1 MNKDSIIKTIN
12 NEKLDTNELA
22 ELFWLLN
29 KDQYKERPVTIEE
42 FYSSKEFVAE
52 KWPNIFPL
60 WKKTL
65 KEIFPTPFNAPY
77 NEVLIS
83 AAAGSGKEQD
93 LSSKLLTPKGYINM
107 GDVTIGQELLDGYG
121 NITKVTEIYPQG
133 KKPVYE
139 IILEDKSRI
148 KVGLEHINHVF
159 KDGLPYN
166 IVTKDLFNC
175 YKDYKIAKWNDKQEY
190 YNITDIKYLKDDY
203 CQCIMVDSPY
213 HTYISDYEI
222 ITHNTVTA
230 TLSMLYDIYKLGCLK
245 NPCEFYQLSPGT
257 MIIMA
262 IFSATA
268 ATTKVNWE
276 EITQGI
282 EACPWIKRKIV
293 DKRGVERKIGPVV
306 PVEVIPGIFVQTGS
320 KFQHSMGKAI
330 FSAMMDEAAFGGANK
345 NDSQKSYNELSSRI
359 KTRFSKWGSKG
370 NTPGQLFLISSPKE
384 AGDFMQYR
392 IEESQKAGA
401 SLTKIMQN
409 IATWDAD
416 PDKDSDDKFTVF
428 IGNEN
433 KEPCIYEQN
442 EEVPI
447 EEMDYLIYPPMRF
460 YEEFKKDL
468 LISIMNYG
476 GITTTSDMALFKS
489 PTVLNDAFIL
499 NNPFQQDVITLPF
512 DKMDKQLIDF
522 CDLTYFKDIRHPD
535 YNRFIHIDAAYS
547 TNTLDVYGLAAGYC
561 ILTDNTIINE
571 QHPDLINEEDA
582 FSKKDRQ
589 YFIDFAVGITAPKG
603 QEVSLTKVQ
612 DFIEYLIK
620 KCNYPVACISA
631 DQFQSK
637 QTLQNLQTKG
647 FNTEY
652 ISVDRT
658 RDPYLFLRYLI
669 HNKQVSIA
677 KNDYLK
683 LELRKLRDD
692 GKKIDHPVACFV
704 GDTKIKL
711 VDGRSVS
718 INDLMIEQEYKQNWV
733 YTFNEQTKKIEPKKI
748 KHVFQSGITKNLVK
762 VTLDNG
768 EVITCTP
775 EHLFMLRDGSYEEIQ
790 NLTPGTSLMPLY
802 TRVSD
807 KGLKGYRLYY
817 EPMEDKWHYEHRSFG
832 NPDKINN
839 VIHHCNYNKL
849 DNTPTNLLPVTP
861 EKHRTIH
868 NNQTMDYKKSGQS
881 VSLYHQKMKDTKEY
895 KLRNEKISQK
905 VREHNK
911 QVFESLTEEQKQLK
925 LNKLKEK
932 TAFIEGIEQYFKVDY
947 NELSVKEK
955 RSYSQKYN
963 RILHPEI
970 TENRSKKLSEA
981 HKQGKFK
988 KIREVITQKRWIT
1001 NGIENKYI
1009 FKTEEIPEGY
1019 WAGRTMSEETKKKLK
1034 IANSH
1039 SSWTEEQKQ
1048 AYSKLQRELTSNRMW
1063 ITNGTEDKYIIKN
1076 SPIPEGFKLGRC
1088 KVGKNHKIV
1097 SIEFITKPCRVYDLE
1112 IEDNHNF
1119 ALDAGVIVHNSHKDI
1134 ADAVA
1139 GCLWN
1144 CANSTELMS
1153 ASRVAKKILNPISY
1167 TPIQSQSMELMEF
1180 ERLKQQY
1187 ATGLFKGL

>member
-148 KVGLEHINHVF
+148 KIGLEHINHVF

-330 FSAMMDEAAFGGANK
+330 FSAMMDEAAFGGVNK

-692 GKKIDHPVACFV
+692 GKKIDHPVGCAR
-704 GDTKIKL
+704 GDMVIKL
-711 VDGRSVS
+711 LDGKNMT
-718 INDLMIEQEYKQNWV
+718 IKELADLGPDNEFWV
-733 YTFNEQTKKIEPKKI
+733 YACKQDGTIVPAKAYNAHKTRVAKDLIEI
-748 KHVFQSGITKNLVK
+748 
-762 VTLDNG
+762 TLDNDKKC
-768 EVITCTP
+768 VFTP
-775 EHLFMLRDGSYEEIQ
+775 EHLFMLSNGQYMEAQHLKVGD
-790 NLTPGTSLMPLY
+790 SLMSLRY
-802 TRVSD
+802 S
-807 KGLKGYRLYY
+807 K
-817 EPMEDKWHYEHRSFG
+817 
-832 NPDKINN
+832 
-839 VIHHCNYNKL
+839 
-849 DNTPTNLLPVTP
+849 
-861 EKHRTIH
+861 
-868 NNQTMDYKKSGQS
+868 YKKYEIIWNNKTSRQIS
-881 VSLYHQKMKDTKEY
+881 TLEY
-895 KLRNEKISQK
+895 
-905 VREHNK
+905 
-911 QVFESLTEEQKQLK
+911 
-925 LNKLKEK
+925 
-932 TAFIEGIEQYFKVDY
+932 
-947 NELSVKEK
+947 
-955 RSYSQKYN
+955 
-963 RILHPEI
+963 
-970 TENRSKKLSEA
+970 
-981 HKQGKFK
+981 
-988 KIREVITQKRWIT
+988 
-1001 NGIENKYI
+1001 
-1009 FKTEEIPEGY
+1009 
-1019 WAGRTMSEETKKKLK
+1019 
-1034 IANSH
+1034 
-1039 SSWTEEQKQ
+1039 
-1048 AYSKLQRELTSNRMW
+1048 
-1063 ITNGTEDKYIIKN
+1063 
-1076 SPIPEGFKLGRC
+1076 
-1088 KVGKNHKIV
+1088 NHKIKEIKWLYDV
-1097 SIEFITKPCRVYDLE
+1097 NEDVYDITVPE
-1112 IEDNHNF
+1112 YHNF
-1119 ALDAGVIVHNSHKDI
+1119 ALENGIFVHNSHKDV

-1139 GCLWN
+1139 GCIWN

-1153 ASRVAKKILNPISY
+1153 ASRVAKKILNHISY

>member
-139 IILEDKSRI
+139 IVLEDKSRI

-692 GKKIDHPVACFV
+692 GKKVDHPVGCAR
-704 GDTKIKL
+704 GDMVIKL
-711 VDGRSVS
+711 LDGKNMT
-718 INDLMIEQEYKQNWV
+718 IKELADLGPDNEFWV
-733 YTFNEQTKKIEPKKI
+733 YACKQDGTIVPAKAYNAHKTRVAKDLIEI
-748 KHVFQSGITKNLVK
+748 
-762 VTLDNG
+762 TLDNDKKC
-768 EVITCTP
+768 VFTP
-775 EHLFMLRDGSYEEIQ
+775 EHLFMLSNGQYMEAQHLKVGD
-790 NLTPGTSLMPLY
+790 SLMSLRY
-802 TRVSD
+802 SKYKKYEIIWDNKTSRQVS
-807 KGLKGYRLYY
+807 
-817 EPMEDKWHYEHRSFG
+817 
-832 NPDKINN
+832 
-839 VIHHCNYNKL
+839 
-849 DNTPTNLLPVTP
+849 TP
-861 EKHRTIH
+861 E
-868 NNQTMDYKKSGQS
+868 
-881 VSLYHQKMKDTKEY
+881 
-895 KLRNEKISQK
+895 
-905 VREHNK
+905 
-911 QVFESLTEEQKQLK
+911 
-925 LNKLKEK
+925 
-932 TAFIEGIEQYFKVDY
+932 Y
-947 NELSVKEK
+947 NHKVKEIK
-955 RSYSQKYN
+955 WLYDVN
-963 RILHPEI
+963 
-970 TENRSKKLSEA
+970 
-981 HKQGKFK
+981 
-988 KIREVITQKRWIT
+988 
-1001 NGIENKYI
+1001 
-1009 FKTEEIPEGY
+1009 
-1019 WAGRTMSEETKKKLK
+1019 
-1034 IANSH
+1034 
-1039 SSWTEEQKQ
+1039 
-1048 AYSKLQRELTSNRMW
+1048 
-1063 ITNGTEDKYIIKN
+1063 ED
-1076 SPIPEGFKLGRC
+1076 
-1088 KVGKNHKIV
+1088 
-1097 SIEFITKPCRVYDLE
+1097 VYDITVPE
-1112 IEDNHNF
+1112 YHNF
-1119 ALDAGVIVHNSHKDI
+1119 ALENGIFVHNSHKDI

>member
-1 MNKDSIIKTIN
+1 
-12 NEKLDTNELA
+12 
-22 ELFWLLN
+22 
-29 KDQYKERPVTIEE
+29 
-42 FYSSKEFVAE
+42 
-52 KWPNIFPL
+52 
-60 WKKTL
+60 
-65 KEIFPTPFNAPY
+65 
-77 NEVLIS
+77 
-83 AAAGSGKEQD
+83 
-93 LSSKLLTPKGYINM
+93 
-107 GDVTIGQELLDGYG
+107 
-121 NITKVTEIYPQG
+121 
-133 KKPVYE
+133 
-139 IILEDKSRI
+139 
-148 KVGLEHINHVF
+148 
-159 KDGLPYN
+159 
-166 IVTKDLFNC
+166 
-175 YKDYKIAKWNDKQEY
+175 
-190 YNITDIKYLKDDY
+190 
-203 CQCIMVDSPY
+203 
-213 HTYISDYEI
+213 
-222 ITHNTVTA
+222 
-230 TLSMLYDIYKLGCLK
+230 MLYDIYKLGCLK

-692 GKKIDHPVACFV
+692 GKKIDHPVA
-704 GDTKIKL
+704 
-711 VDGRSVS
+711 
-718 INDLMIEQEYKQNWV
+718 Y
-733 YTFNEQTKKIEPKKI
+733 
-748 KHVFQSGITKNLVK
+748 
-762 VTLDNG
+762 
-768 EVITCTP
+768 
-775 EHLFMLRDGSYEEIQ
+775 
-790 NLTPGTSLMPLY
+790 
-802 TRVSD
+802 
-807 KGLKGYRLYY
+807 
-817 EPMEDKWHYEHRSFG
+817 
-832 NPDKINN
+832 
-839 VIHHCNYNKL
+839 
-849 DNTPTNLLPVTP
+849 
-861 EKHRTIH
+861 
-868 NNQTMDYKKSGQS
+868 
-881 VSLYHQKMKDTKEY
+881 
-895 KLRNEKISQK
+895 
-905 VREHNK
+905 
-911 QVFESLTEEQKQLK
+911 
-925 LNKLKEK
+925 
-932 TAFIEGIEQYFKVDY
+932 
-947 NELSVKEK
+947 
-955 RSYSQKYN
+955 
-963 RILHPEI
+963 
-970 TENRSKKLSEA
+970 
-981 HKQGKFK
+981 
-988 KIREVITQKRWIT
+988 
-1001 NGIENKYI
+1001 
-1009 FKTEEIPEGY
+1009 
-1019 WAGRTMSEETKKKLK
+1019 
-1034 IANSH
+1034 
-1039 SSWTEEQKQ
+1039 
-1048 AYSKLQRELTSNRMW
+1048 
-1063 ITNGTEDKYIIKN
+1063 
-1076 SPIPEGFKLGRC
+1076 
-1088 KVGKNHKIV
+1088 
-1097 SIEFITKPCRVYDLE
+1097 
-1112 IEDNHNF
+1112 
-1119 ALDAGVIVHNSHKDI
+1119 HKDI